1 MKLLAGKFDNCKRF
15 CRLFVDDQNVMIVNA
30 GNREEIVFD
39 EQIID
44 DLLSIGGVNVIKS
57 QSLQERAIKAFD
69 VFCNIKKWEKWIV
82 EKVLI
87 E

>member
-69 VFCNIKKWEKWIV
+69 VFCNIKKWEK
-82 EKVLI
+82 
-87 E
+87 